1 MPHTKV
7 KQETNMVRDKYVS
20 ISFTAIFINCSM
32 SPMPYQPLKVEKGG
46 EEYRR

>member
-20 ISFTAIFINCSM
+20 ISFTAIFTNAISAIE
-32 SPMPYQPLKVEKGG
+32 SRE
-46 EEYRR
+46 RR